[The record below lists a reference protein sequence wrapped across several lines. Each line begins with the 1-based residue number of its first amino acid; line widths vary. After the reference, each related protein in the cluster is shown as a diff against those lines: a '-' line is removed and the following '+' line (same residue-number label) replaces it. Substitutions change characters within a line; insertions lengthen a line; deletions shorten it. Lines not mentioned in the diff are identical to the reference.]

1 MTVMDNRF
9 GVREALAGLLGEYS
23 VEVTSRDT
31 ASVEAAAGLLRPDTE
46 VFVANLPKEG
56 ADVLVQA
63 ARRLRLAGLAPVPHI
78 VARNIAGARDLEDML
93 GRLTAEAGVDR
104 ALVLG
109 GDRDD
114 PAGEFDASLQLI
126 ETGLFQKHGINRI
139 AIACYPEGHPRISD
153 AVLEKA
159 LADKL
164 AAAARAGLDVTLVSQ
179 FVFEPH
185 LIPAFARRL
194 REAGVT
200 APMRVGVAGP
210 AERGK
215 LIKYAL
221 RCGVGAS
228 LRALRERSELARN
241 VMAGETPQELLGEV
255 ALAQAAEPSLGIGGV
270 HFFTFGDPASSI
282 RWAEDSRTFGTNAA
296 RRGEELA
303 DSLSR

>member
-1 MTVMDNRF
+1 MDNRF

-185 LIPAFARRL
+185 LIAAFARRL

-200 APMRVGVAGP
+200 APLRVGVAGP

-282 RWAEDSRTFGTNAA
+282 RWAEDNRTFGANAA

>member
-1 MTVMDNRF
+1 MNAFDKQRDGTHA
-9 GVREALAGLLGEYS
+9 ALAHLLGEYS

-31 ASVEAAAGLLRPDTE
+31 ASVEAAAGLLRPGTE
-46 VFVANLPKEG
+46 VFVANLPKES

-63 ARRLRLAGLAPVPHI
+63 TQRLRRAGLTPVPHI
-78 VARNIAGARDLEDML
+78 VARNIASRRDLKDMIE
-93 GRLTAEAGVDR
+93 RLSGEAGVDR

-114 PAGEFDASLQLI
+114 PAGEFDAALQLI
-126 ETGLFQKHGINRI
+126 DTGVFPEQGVNRI
-139 AIACYPEGHPRISD
+139 YISSYPEGHPRIAD
-153 AVLEKA
+153 DVLEHA
-159 LADKL
+159 RADKL
-164 AAAARAGLDVTLVSQ
+164 AAAARQNLDVTLVTQ

-185 LIPAFARRL
+185 LVSDFARRL
-194 REAGVT
+194 RQGGVT
-200 APMRVGVAGP
+200 APLRVGVAGP

-241 VMAGETPQELLGEV
+241 VMSGETPDDLLGEV
-255 ALAQAAEPSLGIGGV
+255 ALAQAADPSLGISGV

-282 RWAEDSRTFGTNAA
+282 RWAEAA
-296 RRGEELA
+296 RALRHETALME
-303 DSLSR
+303 SLS